1 MHNNPNLDGL
11 AEALDEATHPPRH
24 FYQMTAD
31 ELANYTGDVWTAR
44 CIVRHKTTGNDV
56 AHDMQAPTRDM
67 LVDLVRDIA
76 RRLGSVVAE
85 SHSVAYACCRET
97 VKTGKQ
103 NRAPDGV
110 WSCPTCERVLT
121 NPTIVI
127 E

>member
-1 MHNNPNLDGL
+1 MHTNPNLDGL
-11 AEALDEATHPPRH
+11 AAALDEATSLPLH
-24 FYQMTAD
+24 FHQMTAD
-31 ELANYTGDVWTAR
+31 QLAGYSGDVWTAR
-44 CIVRHKTTGNDV
+44 LTVRNKRTGKDQR
-56 AHDMQAPTRDM
+56 HDMQAPTRDM